1 MGQVRCPNCGGFDA
15 TSRTTEL
22 YFLWLPCYVGLTVVT
37 AGVGIVLAVPLW
49 LWRWNSKVRGKHRP
63 YVCNLCKFD
72 FEAGITPPTS
82 EPSVGRDGLRQM
94 GVARRAEEEAQA
106 DHERR
111 AGRRP

>member
-49 LWRWNSKVRGKHRP
+49 L
-63 YVCNLCKFD
+63 
-72 FEAGITPPTS
+72 
-82 EPSVGRDGLRQM
+82 
-94 GVARRAEEEAQA
+94 
-106 DHERR
+106 
-111 AGRRP
+111 